1 MSRPRP
7 AAALL
12 TLCALCASPVDAARA
27 AMTASRAPASQAA
40 STSQAATAPQAASTS
55 QAPPTKRVRR
65 YNAVPP
71 TVYPGA
77 KVAFP
82 QFASWP
88 KGTAHATYAAGTVY
102 VFEFFSTTCS
112 HCHEAAPIVLSLV
125 EEFAP
130 QGFVF
135 VGVTD
140 EDEAK
145 VRAWLEGE
153 EAKEFV
159 QHSIACDPAK
169 SAQKTLQD
177 GTYQVLSPRMFAVKD
192 GVVLWYGHPE
202 IAREPLAKIAAGTW
216 NPESIRQEFVTNAL
230 IARAKNQT
238 SSLVTQCEKD
248 GDWVKAFELFESIAA
263 AFPEQAATF
272 ELQKFGTMIGPAD
285 QPLEGYAYGRE
296 LAVKYANDIASLRTL
311 ARTTLNVPA
320 VRVRDLDFAFAVAR
334 AADMLGKGE
343 DARAAEVLALAHFSR
358 GDRES
363 AIAAQERAIR
373 LQENA
378 KLKRTYEQQLEKYR
392 KDDPKPVPYTPR
404 PKPNAAGAGANTPAN
419 TPGGAPVNAPAS
431 TGGSM

>member
-1 MSRPRP
+1 MLVSHI
-7 AAALL
+7 ATALL
-12 TLCALCASPVDAARA
+12 VAS
-27 AMTASRAPASQAA
+27 ASILPSADPEPSAPSQ
-40 STSQAATAPQAASTS
+40 SVTSEAVAPSPAT
-55 QAPPTKRVRR
+55 PPAKRVRR

-77 KVAFP
+77 TVAFP
-82 QFASWP
+82 QFAAWA
-88 KGTAHATYAAGTVY
+88 KGTPHTTYAPGKVY

-130 QGFVF
+130 QGFAF
-135 VGVTD
+135 IGVTD

-153 EAKEFV
+153 EQKELV
-159 QHSIACDPAK
+159 QHAIACDPMK

-177 GTYQVLSPRMFAVKD
+177 GTYQNLSPRMFAVRD

-238 SSLVTQCEKD
+238 NSLVTQCEKD
-248 GDWVKAFELFESIAA
+248 GDWPKAYELFESIAA

-285 QPLEGYAYGRE
+285 QPMEGYAYGRE
-296 LAVKYANDIASLRTL
+296 LAVKYAKDISSLRTL
-311 ARTTLNVPA
+311 ARTTLNVPG
-320 VRVRDLDFAFAVAR
+320 VRMRDLDFAFAIAR
-334 AADMLGKGE
+334 AADNLGKGE
-343 DARAAEVLALAHFSR
+343 DARAAEVLALAYFSR
-358 GDRES
+358 GDREN

-404 PKPNAAGAGANTPAN
+404 PNVKASATA
-419 TPGGAPVNAPAS
+419 APAMPPAPS
-431 TGGSM
+431 APAVPAAPAATP